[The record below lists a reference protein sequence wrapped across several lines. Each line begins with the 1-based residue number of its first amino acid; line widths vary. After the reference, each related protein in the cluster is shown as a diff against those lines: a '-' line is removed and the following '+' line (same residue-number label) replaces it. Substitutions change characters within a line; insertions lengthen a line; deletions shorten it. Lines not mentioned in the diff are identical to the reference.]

1 MASPNDVY
9 ISGLNN
15 GVVSNSNNL
24 QQIIT
29 DTNTGYAG
37 AYPPSGTTIY
47 GITDRMNQEILAA
60 NVNQEILLKQ
70 QQLLALKNAKLNGQ
84 LIALDDLEGTIINKD
99 NLVKE
104 TEKDL
109 KKKNNNIN
117 LLIFIMIIALLAF
130 GLIGLSYMGSIDKD
144 KMTKGLMVL
153 ALIAIIGYIYYADLF
168 YLKTAFSTIFFNR
181 EQVMIDKL
189 NNWEPGKNVIN
200 AIDTQIFG
208 TEADWQKENCNSCKV
223 PQEEA
228 EDVGII
234 PYGELVQS
242 NPGYFYYD
250 GTAPPQQLYPSPTYA
265 NDPTKEGIFWPDYDS
280 NDEREN
286 KMPTFYTTENNNTSA
301 DHPDG
306 TSSIDNHLTGSYTLT
321 TNI

>member
-1 MASPNDVY
+1 MASTNDIY
-9 ISGLNN
+9 ISGLNSD
-15 GVVSNSNNL
+15 VVSNSGNL
-24 QQIIT
+24 QEIIK

-37 AYPPSGTTIY
+37 DYPTSGTPTY

-144 KMTKGLMVL
+144 KMTKGLMIL

-208 TEADWQKENCNSCKV
+208 TEADWQKENCNSCNV

-250 GTAPPQQLYPSPTYA
+250 GTAPSQQLYPSPTYA

-286 KMPTFYTTENNNTSA
+286 KIPTFDTTKE
-301 DHPDG
+301 